1 MLSLPHA
8 NHECVKPGFAIESY
22 SVDKPINFYSKRHV
36 FEHNAWF
43 TFCEVFRMSV
53 IYEIR

>member
-22 SVDKPINFYSKRHV
+22 SVDKPVIFYSGWYAFKHKFAFYQV
-36 FEHNAWF
+36 H
-43 TFCEVFRMSV
+43 TFFQ
-53 IYEIR
+53 